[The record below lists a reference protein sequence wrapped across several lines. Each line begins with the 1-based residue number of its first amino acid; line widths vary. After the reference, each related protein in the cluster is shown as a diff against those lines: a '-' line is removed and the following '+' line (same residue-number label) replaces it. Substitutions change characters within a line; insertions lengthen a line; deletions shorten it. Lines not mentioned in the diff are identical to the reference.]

1 MTLAQ
6 RMIDYRA
13 KENISQTELARRCK
27 VTLQTINSIET
38 GQQNPSKLTQ
48 AKIEQVIG
56 REV

>member
-1 MTLAQ
+1 MTLAE
-6 RMIDYRA
+6 RMIGYRA

>member
-48 AKIEQVIG
+48 AKIEQAIG